1 MLRAALVSS
10 RLPRL
15 CIACAVSA
23 AATVGLIAAAERTSD
38 SSDALPAVLLS
49 RQLLEAEALSVGDV
63 VELSADPSGRA
74 AQSFRVAGA
83 YEPMPDPMRLTS
95 QRLEARLH
103 LPDLLALTSEPDDP
117 SSAESV
123 TAINVSL
130 KDPSDA
136 DAFARDLSAKVP
148 GLVVRPTA
156 GGGDRAAPF
165 VVLERFHLAIA
176 VVTVIGS
183 AIFLLALMVMLAE
196 ERRETFGILRLIG
209 LSRRRVLLQVMA
221 EGLLIAV
228 AGATVGLLF
237 AWATEGLF
245 NRFFQAWYDTSL
257 VFLRVT
263 PAVAARALLLAVP
276 LGVLASLAASWT
288 LLRRNLITLVRR

>member
-1 MLRAALVSS
+1 MFPSRVLRLGAAW
-10 RLPRL
+10 
-15 CIACAVSA
+15 AVSA
-23 AATVGLIAAAERTSD
+23 AAVVGLIAAAERTND
-38 SSDALPAVLLS
+38 SSDELPTVLLS
-49 RQLLEAEALSVGDV
+49 RQLLESETLRVGDEV
-63 VELSADPSGRA
+63 QLSADPSGRA
-74 AQSFRVAGA
+74 AQSFRIAGV

-103 LPDLLALTSEPDDP
+103 LPDLLALTSGPDDP
-117 SSAESV
+117 SAAESV

-130 KDPSDA
+130 RDPSDA

-148 GLVVRPTA
+148 GLLVRPIA
-156 GGGDRAAPF
+156 GRSDRAAPF
-165 VVLERFHLAIA
+165 LVLERFHLAIA
-176 VVTVIGS
+176 VVTMIGS

-209 LSRRRVLLQVMA
+209 ISTRRVLLQVMA

-228 AGATVGLLF
+228 VGAMAGLAF

-263 PAVAARALLLAVP
+263 PAVAGRAVLLAVP

>member
-1 MLRAALVSS
+1 MFPSRVLRLGAAW
-10 RLPRL
+10 
-15 CIACAVSA
+15 AVSA
-23 AATVGLIAAAERTSD
+23 TAVVGLIAAAERTND
-38 SSDALPAVLLS
+38 SSDELPTVLLS
-49 RQLLEAEALSVGDV
+49 RQLLESETLRVGDEV
-63 VELSADPSGRA
+63 QLSADPSGRA
-74 AQSFRVAGA
+74 AQSFRIAGV

-103 LPDLLALTSEPDDP
+103 LPDLLALTSGPDDP
-117 SSAESV
+117 SAAESV

-130 KDPSDA
+130 RDPSDA

-148 GLVVRPTA
+148 GLLVRPIA
-156 GGGDRAAPF
+156 GRSDRAAPF
-165 VVLERFHLAIA
+165 LVLERFHLAIA
-176 VVTVIGS
+176 VVTMIGS

-209 LSRRRVLLQVMA
+209 ISTRRVLLQVMA

-228 AGATVGLLF
+228 VGAMAGLAF

-263 PAVAARALLLAVP
+263 PAVAGRAVLLAVP